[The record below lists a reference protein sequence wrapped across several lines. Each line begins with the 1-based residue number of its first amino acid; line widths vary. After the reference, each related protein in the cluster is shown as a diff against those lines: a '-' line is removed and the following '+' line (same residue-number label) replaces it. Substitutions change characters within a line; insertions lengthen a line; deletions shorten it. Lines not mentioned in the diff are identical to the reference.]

1 MNHDNHSRAGSRQTA
16 HLPVILWILPLLAIN
31 IGFSFFSRIDIY
43 WQRHEQEIEARQ
55 EVEALAAGSDFSYQY
70 ARRAGEFA
78 EEFKAGV
85 EAGFNDTQLT
95 EHLKSRE
102 HRIFRWPFPE
112 YELFTFKVPAKGAS
126 GKLLHFKTSAPP
138 IQRVLIRTFSHL
150 VQVNKHGEAEDPAG
164 KANERMLSGL
174 FGSDTRS
181 DVTAHSQKGKATF
194 VMYRGL
200 PSWFLWD
207 YFEAEDGTVLGYY
220 LLSRFSEKHETA
232 GRLLALRDLRERKQA
247 LGAFIPVLLGQGGI
261 IGNTELER
269 SGMFRNWA
277 LEYAGIA
284 ERNLEKWLAS
294 GTPEVARLGNYLAF
308 SYIGKSQSHLAVYLT
323 PVIDQSGRP
332 LWLFLFNLG
341 SMGLLILMILRG
353 LLLKQWPEFNLRFR
367 FIMTYLLSAT
377 LPLSLLVI
385 SSYGYIAQYRRAA
398 HFETIN
404 RIQLSIKQFDT
415 RKAQIEEDYRIAFN
429 NIFKDEKLQKILT
442 EQGCKSKE
450 AIEQIRSHFFSAG
463 QKLPLLYLAIIDE
476 NGEGERYYEGQK
488 KAEADPSIDAFSYP
502 IALLLRKKITAHD
515 PQIEFAELQAS
526 GIQKTATEAYKS
538 MAGRTMVSEVDSRRS
553 FPIKRQIGASTA
565 TQMHELFWVHGREK
579 YAIFVSWDDQALD
592 DVTFKNSL
600 NQIALNNPFFNFVG
614 FKADPQ
620 GFRFLARPDRHID
633 GDFVAKARELA
644 LMAKFRG
651 SYASKEYDNLSLVAM
666 PAKKYDQV
674 IIVGGTQHFSLNRAI
689 DYRVFILLAILL
701 LSLAVVLI
709 AGYYSARLILDPIET
724 LKTAIERVASGH
736 LTTEIESHSED
747 ELGILCREFSTMAVG
762 LRERKRLATLLSD
775 QAMDAITR
783 TGDGNRMLGN
793 ETFSGVALV
802 SDIRNFTGICEDHP
816 PDQVTE
822 LLNEHFASMAAI
834 ISSYGGRIYKFIGD
848 AIEAVFPEV
857 RDSSEDAAT
866 RAFNAA
872 AMMLIKARQINQVRL
887 RRKLFGYKIGIGLAY
902 GTMHAGTIGS
912 IETRLDY
919 AIIGE
924 PLKLAAKLE
933 ALSSQIQVFPM
944 VLDAH
949 INKAL
954 QGHGLVFKE
963 FSEVDGQPAY
973 SLYEIGEG
981 SNPLTIIEQKQGI
994 ASSSRKEADG
1004 VERFVVGSGKTLS
1017 AKGFFALGIALVVAI
1032 IGGIVF
1038 ATHIR
1043 ENEVKLRRQN
1053 QAAASNQRMLE
1064 QLRSENADRIG
1075 LEKRLRMLT
1084 AELEKRAAVDQNFLN
1099 RDLAVFLKPYMEP
1112 GSGNAIIAPR
1122 MAVYLVK
1129 PDFETA
1135 TATCQSREIFMQGW
1149 TKRQTAILG
1158 RQAAINRLIVNI
1170 PNSDMVMTEHENP
1183 DFVGVFGDQIT
1194 GRILHYETLGKVTEI
1209 VTDGQ
1214 KEYFFWDYIVT
1225 GADPKRKGVFSKCDK
1240 SQIQGYL
1247 MVSMPVE
1254 SIRESPSQLIDS
1266 YETDQQKL
1274 ALISPAG
1281 LVISSDKFPIDLKHK
1296 LTYDDRL
1303 PDHGESMI
1311 GSDFIKIGQ
1320 HRYRAVVCS
1329 DIETKTVLK
1338 ETSFYLALLILAVI
1352 TLSMWW
1358 KASLGESFINTSLT
1372 AKLWLTLL
1380 LASIIPLTTL
1390 FFVFGLYTD
1399 EDYSVSVSKEKYELH
1414 RFMDHFELRESF
1426 TDPLAWKMIR
1436 NWSRDSKTQEAA
1448 AILNKEYAS
1457 SGQISSDSRKLLD
1470 NIFASWFRE
1479 HEKLDSRLINFVP
1492 RDIVM
1497 AGSGWTH
1504 VSSGAD
1510 GKGPSNFAT
1519 MLQGTAKNMAGKR
1532 FKTGKINVRLDSEA
1546 VQGEIIVETGLQTV
1560 KSLFGD
1566 DVFVRMAHSVET
1578 PVLMSAI
1585 SGTIGIITHLVPDME
1600 NPEYM
1605 ILWMVAFE
1613 YENYLNRLA
1622 YRYHGKYDIFAALAH
1637 RHSAIVDPRM
1647 ADYRHDL
1654 AMIGAWI
1661 TSANLP
1667 LSSQIERSG
1676 ERFLVEGR
1684 PGVAQLSSFLVA
1696 AASEAPIQAK
1706 IAGNRVMFWLSFLLS
1721 VVLILVIAKNAA
1733 ADILTPVESLIRGMK
1748 FASCENYSFRIGMQ
1762 RADELGSLCD
1772 AFDSM
1777 MRGLEE
1783 KNLMGKMLSKSA
1795 LNFSEQNGS
1804 DSSTGEFVFLYIGI
1818 PSFTSWVAGSTVE
1831 QMFVDLKEQ
1840 ITQISGFIIGEGGD
1854 VDKIIGDKMLAVYS
1868 VNGSLQDA
1876 VESACRTA
1884 VKIITAESRANLPF
1898 PVAIGINCG
1907 KVITGVLGVGDKR
1920 DFTVIGDAVN
1930 VAARIESVA
1939 EVLRYQRCLLSERV
1953 FEALKPGVIA
1963 REYGEVELKGKAMP
1977 VKVYQLSI

>member
-1 MNHDNHSRAGSRQTA
+1 MNHDKHSRAGSRQTA

-31 IGFSFFSRIDIY
+31 IGFSFFARIDAY
-43 WQRHEQEIEARQ
+43 WQKHEQEIEARQ

-85 EAGFNDTQLT
+85 EAGFNDAQLS

-102 HRIFRWPFPE
+102 QRIFRWPFPD

-150 VQVNKHGEAEDPAG
+150 VQANKHGNAEDEAG
-164 KANERMLSGL
+164 KQNERMLSGL

-207 YFEAEDGTVLGYY
+207 YFETADGTVLGYY
-220 LLSRFSEKHETA
+220 LLSRFSERHETA

-261 IGNTELER
+261 IGNARLEH
-269 SGMFRNWA
+269 SGIFRNWA

-294 GTPEVARLGNYLAF
+294 GTPEVTRLGNYLAF

-323 PVIDQSGRP
+323 PIIAKPGRP

-377 LPLSLLVI
+377 LPLSLLII

-415 RKAQIEEDYRIAFN
+415 RKSQIEEDYRIAFN

-442 EQGCKSKE
+442 EQGCRSKE
-450 AIEQIRSHFFSAG
+450 AIAQIRSHFFSAG

-502 IALLLRKKITAHD
+502 IAQLIRNKITAHD
-515 PQIEFAELQAS
+515 PQVKFEELQAS
-526 GIQKTATEAYKS
+526 GIQKTAAEAYKS

-565 TQMHELFWVHGREK
+565 TQMHELFWINGREK

-592 DVTFKNSL
+592 KVIFKNSL
-600 NQIALNNPFFNFVG
+600 NQIALNNPSFNFVG

-620 GFRFLARPDRHID
+620 GFSFLDKPDRHID
-633 GDFVAKARELA
+633 GDFVDNARELA

-651 SYASKEYDNLSLVAM
+651 SYASKQYDNLSLVAM

-689 DYRVFILLAILL
+689 DYRMFVLLVILL

-709 AGYYSARLILDPIET
+709 ASYYSAKLILDPIET

-775 QAMDAITR
+775 QAMDAITK
-783 TGDGNRMLGN
+783 TGDGSRLFDN

-802 SDIRNFTGICEDHP
+802 SDIRNFTGICEDYP
-816 PDQVTE
+816 PDKVTE

-834 ISSYGGRIYKFIGD
+834 ISSYGGRIYKFVGD

-902 GTMHAGTIGS
+902 GTMHSGTIGS

-963 FSEVDGQPAY
+963 FSEVDGQQAY
-973 SLYEIGEG
+973 CLYEIGEG
-981 SNPLTIIEQKQGI
+981 SNPLTIIEQKQGL
-994 ASSSRKEADG
+994 ASSNRKAADE
-1004 VERFVVGSGKTLS
+1004 VEKFVVGTGKTLS
-1017 AKGFFALGIALVVAI
+1017 AKGFFALGAALVAAI
-1032 IGGIVF
+1032 VGGIIF
-1038 ATHIR
+1038 ATNIR
-1043 ENEVKLRRQN
+1043 EHEVKLRQQN
-1053 QAAASNQRMLE
+1053 LAANSNQRMLE
-1064 QLRSENADRIG
+1064 QVRSENADRIG
-1075 LEKRLRMLT
+1075 LENRLRKLT
-1084 AELEKRAAVDQNFLN
+1084 AELEERANSDNKFFDQNLAAFLE
-1099 RDLAVFLKPYMEP
+1099 PYIET
-1112 GSGNAIIAPR
+1112 GSNTAAIASRI
-1122 MAVYLVK
+1122 AVYLVK
-1129 PDFETA
+1129 PDLDNSTP
-1135 TATCQSREIFMQGW
+1135 TCQSREAFMHGW
-1149 TKRQTAILG
+1149 TKKQSAMLG
-1158 RQAAINRLIVNI
+1158 RQAALNRLVVSI
-1170 PNSDMVMTEHENP
+1170 PNSDNVMMEHENP
-1183 DFVGVFGDQIT
+1183 DFESLFGDQIT

-1209 VTDGQ
+1209 ITDGQ

-1225 GADPKRKGVFSKCDK
+1225 GADPKRKGAFAKSDKAEIRGYIMFS
-1240 SQIQGYL
+1240 L
-1247 MVSMPVE
+1247 PVG
-1254 SIRESPSQLIDS
+1254 SIKESPSQLIES
-1266 YETDQQKL
+1266 YETDEQRL

-1281 LVISSDKFPIDLKHK
+1281 AVISSDKFPKDLKLK
-1296 LTYDDRL
+1296 LTYEDRL
-1303 PDHGESMI
+1303 PDHGDDKIS
-1311 GSDFIKIGQ
+1311 SDYIKIGQ
-1320 HRYRAVVCS
+1320 ERYRAVVCAK
-1329 DIETKTVLK
+1329 IESKTIL
-1338 ETSFYLALLILAVI
+1338 EEISFYLALLILSAI
-1352 TLSMWW
+1352 TLSIWW
-1358 KASLGESFINTSLT
+1358 KASLGDSFINTSLT

-1380 LASIIPLTTL
+1380 LASIVPLTTL

-1399 EDYSVSVSKEKYELH
+1399 EDYSVSISQEKYELH
-1414 RFMDHFELRESF
+1414 RFMDLFELRESY

-1436 NWSRDSKTQEAA
+1436 NWSRDDKTQEAA
-1448 AILNKEYAS
+1448 AIFNKEYAR
-1457 SGQISSDSRKLLD
+1457 SGQISSESRKLLD
-1470 NIFASWFRE
+1470 DIFTSWFRE

-1532 FKTGKINVRLDSEA
+1532 FKTSKINVRLDSEA

-1585 SGTIGIITHLVPDME
+1585 SGTIGIITHMVPDIE

-1622 YRYHGKYDIFAALAH
+1622 YRYHGKYDIFAALSH

-1647 ADYRHDL
+1647 ANYRNDL

-1667 LSSQIERSG
+1667 LSRQIERSG

-1684 PGVAQLSSFLVA
+1684 PGVAQSSFLVA
-1696 AASEAPIQAK
+1696 ASSEAPIQAK

-1748 FASCENYSFRIGMQ
+1748 FASCENYSFRINMK
-1762 RADELGSLCD
+1762 RADELGNLCA

-1818 PSFTSWVAGSTVE
+1818 PSFASWVAGSSVE
-1831 QMFVDLKEQ
+1831 QMFIDLKEQ
-1840 ITQISGFIIGEGGD
+1840 ITQISGFVIGEGGD
-1854 VDKIIGDKMLAVYS
+1854 VDKIIGDKMLAVYA

-1876 VESACRTA
+1876 VDSACRTA
-1884 VKIITAESRANLPF
+1884 IKIITAESRANLPF

-1939 EVLRYQRCLLSERV
+1939 EILRYQRCLLSESV
-1953 FEALKPGVIA
+1953 FKAIKPGVVA

>member
-1 MNHDNHSRAGSRQTA
+1 MNHDKHSRAGSRQTA

-31 IGFSFFSRIDIY
+31 IGFSFFARIDAY
-43 WQRHEQEIEARQ
+43 WQKHEHEIEARQ

-85 EAGFNDTQLT
+85 EAGFNDAQLS

-102 HRIFRWPFPE
+102 QRIFRWPFPD

-126 GKLLHFKTSAPP
+126 GKLLHFKTGAPP

-150 VQVNKHGEAEDPAG
+150 VQVNKHGDAEDASG
-164 KANERMLSGL
+164 KQNERMLSGL

-207 YFEAEDGTVLGYY
+207 YFETADGTVLGYY
-220 LLSRFSEKHETA
+220 LLSRFSERHETA

-261 IGNTELER
+261 IGNARLEH
-269 SGMFRNWA
+269 SGIFRNWA

-323 PVIDQSGRP
+323 PVIEQPGRP

-377 LPLSLLVI
+377 LPLSLLII

-415 RKAQIEEDYRIAFN
+415 RKSQIEEDYRFAFN

-442 EQGCKSKE
+442 EQGCRSKE
-450 AIEQIRSHFFSAG
+450 AIAQIRSHFFSAG

-502 IALLLRKKITAHD
+502 IAQLIRNKITAHD
-515 PQIEFAELQAS
+515 PQVKFEELQAS
-526 GIQKTATEAYKS
+526 GIQKTAAEAYKS

-565 TQMHELFWVHGREK
+565 TQMHELFWINGREK

-592 DVTFKNSL
+592 KVIFKNSL
-600 NQIALNNPFFNFVG
+600 NQIALNNPSFNFVG

-620 GFRFLARPDRHID
+620 GFSFLDKPDRHID
-633 GDFVAKARELA
+633 GDFVDNARELA

-651 SYASKEYDNLSLVAM
+651 SYASKQYDNLSLVAM

-689 DYRVFILLAILL
+689 DYRIFVLLAILL

-709 AGYYSARLILDPIET
+709 ASYYSAKLLLDPIET

-775 QAMDAITR
+775 QAMDAITK
-783 TGDGNRMLGN
+783 TGDGSRLFDN

-802 SDIRNFTGICEDHP
+802 SDIRNFTGICEDYP
-816 PDQVTE
+816 PDKVTE

-834 ISSYGGRIYKFIGD
+834 ISSYGGRIYKFVGD

-902 GTMHAGTIGS
+902 GTMHSGTIGS

-963 FSEVDGQPAY
+963 FSEVDGQQAY
-973 SLYEIGEG
+973 CLYEIGEG
-981 SNPLTIIEQKQGI
+981 SNPLTIIEQKQGL
-994 ASSSRKEADG
+994 ASSNRKAADE
-1004 VERFVVGSGKTLS
+1004 VEKFVVGTGKTLS
-1017 AKGFFALGIALVVAI
+1017 AKGFFALGAALVAAI
-1032 IGGIVF
+1032 VGGIIF
-1038 ATHIR
+1038 ATNIR
-1043 ENEVKLRRQN
+1043 EHEVKLRQQN
-1053 QAAASNQRMLE
+1053 LAANSNQRMLE
-1064 QLRSENADRIG
+1064 QVRSENADRIG
-1075 LEKRLRMLT
+1075 LENRLRKLT
-1084 AELEKRAAVDQNFLN
+1084 AELEERANSDNKFFDQNLAAFLE
-1099 RDLAVFLKPYMEP
+1099 PYIET
-1112 GSGNAIIAPR
+1112 GSNTAAIASRI
-1122 MAVYLVK
+1122 AVYLVK
-1129 PDFETA
+1129 PDLDNA
-1135 TATCQSREIFMQGW
+1135 TPTCQSREAFMHGW
-1149 TKRQTAILG
+1149 TKKQSAMLG
-1158 RQAAINRLIVNI
+1158 RQAALNRLVVSI
-1170 PNSDMVMTEHENP
+1170 PNSDNVMMEHENP
-1183 DFVGVFGDQIT
+1183 DFESLFGDQIT

-1209 VTDGQ
+1209 ITDGQ

-1225 GADPKRKGVFSKCDK
+1225 GADPKRKGAFAKSDKAEIRGYIMFS
-1240 SQIQGYL
+1240 L
-1247 MVSMPVE
+1247 PVG
-1254 SIRESPSQLIDS
+1254 SIKESPSQLIES
-1266 YETDQQKL
+1266 YETDEQRL

-1281 LVISSDKFPIDLKHK
+1281 AVISSDKFPKDLKLK
-1296 LTYDDRL
+1296 LTYEDRL
-1303 PDHGESMI
+1303 PDHGDDKIS
-1311 GSDFIKIGQ
+1311 SDYIKIGQ
-1320 HRYRAVVCS
+1320 ERYRAVVCAK
-1329 DIETKTVLK
+1329 IESKTIL
-1338 ETSFYLALLILAVI
+1338 EEISFYLALLILSAI
-1352 TLSMWW
+1352 TLSIWW
-1358 KASLGESFINTSLT
+1358 KASLGDSFINTSLT

-1380 LASIIPLTTL
+1380 LASIVPLTTL

-1399 EDYSVSVSKEKYELH
+1399 EDYSVSISQEKYELH
-1414 RFMDHFELRESF
+1414 RFMDLFELRESY

-1436 NWSRDSKTQEAA
+1436 NWSRDDKTQEAA
-1448 AILNKEYAS
+1448 AIFNKEYAR
-1457 SGQISSDSRKLLD
+1457 SGQISSESRKLLD
-1470 NIFASWFRE
+1470 DIFTSWFRE

-1532 FKTGKINVRLDSEA
+1532 FKTSKINVRLDSEA

-1585 SGTIGIITHLVPDME
+1585 SGTIGIITHMVPDID

-1684 PGVAQLSSFLVA
+1684 PGVAQSSFLVA
-1696 AASEAPIQAK
+1696 ASSEAPIQAK

-1748 FASCENYSFRIGMQ
+1748 FASCENYSFRINMK
-1762 RADELGSLCD
+1762 RADELGNLCA

-1783 KNLMGKMLSKSA
+1783 KNLMGKMLSKGA

-1818 PSFTSWVAGSTVE
+1818 PSFASWVAGSSVE
-1831 QMFVDLKEQ
+1831 QMFIDLKEQ
-1840 ITQISGFIIGEGGD
+1840 ITQISGFVIGEGGD
-1854 VDKIIGDKMLAVYS
+1854 VDKIIGDKMLAVYA

-1876 VESACRTA
+1876 VDSACRTA
-1884 VKIITAESRANLPF
+1884 IKIITAESRANLPF

-1939 EVLRYQRCLLSERV
+1939 EVLRYQRCLLSESV
-1953 FEALKPGVIA
+1953 FKAIKPGVVA

>member
-1 MNHDNHSRAGSRQTA
+1 MNHDKHSRAGSRQTA

-31 IGFSFFSRIDIY
+31 IGFSFFARIDAY
-43 WQRHEQEIEARQ
+43 WQKHEQEIEARQ

-85 EAGFNDTQLT
+85 EAGFNDAQLS

-102 HRIFRWPFPE
+102 QRIFRWPFPD

-126 GKLLHFKTSAPP
+126 GKLLHFKTGAPP

-150 VQVNKHGEAEDPAG
+150 VQVNKHGDAEDASG
-164 KANERMLSGL
+164 KQNERMLSGL

-207 YFEAEDGTVLGYY
+207 YFETADGTVLGYY
-220 LLSRFSEKHETA
+220 LLSRFSERHETA

-261 IGNTELER
+261 IGNARLEH
-269 SGMFRNWA
+269 SGIFRNWA

-323 PVIDQSGRP
+323 PVIEQPGRP

-377 LPLSLLVI
+377 LPLSLLII

-415 RKAQIEEDYRIAFN
+415 RKSQIEEDYRIAFN

-442 EQGCKSKE
+442 EQGCRSKE
-450 AIEQIRSHFFSAG
+450 AIAQIRSHFFSAG

-502 IALLLRKKITAHD
+502 IAQLIRNKITAHD
-515 PQIEFAELQAS
+515 PQVKFEELQAS
-526 GIQKTATEAYKS
+526 GIQKTAAEAYKS

-565 TQMHELFWVHGREK
+565 TQMHELFWINGREK

-592 DVTFKNSL
+592 KVIFKNSL
-600 NQIALNNPFFNFVG
+600 NQIALNNPSFNFVG

-620 GFRFLARPDRHID
+620 GFSFLDKPDRHID
-633 GDFVAKARELA
+633 GDFVDNARELA

-651 SYASKEYDNLSLVAM
+651 SYASKQYDNLSLVAM

-689 DYRVFILLAILL
+689 DYRIFVLLAILL

-709 AGYYSARLILDPIET
+709 ASYYSAKLLLDPIET

-775 QAMDAITR
+775 QAMDAITK
-783 TGDGNRMLGN
+783 TGDGSRLFDN

-802 SDIRNFTGICEDHP
+802 SDIRNFTGICEDYP
-816 PDQVTE
+816 PDKVTE

-834 ISSYGGRIYKFIGD
+834 ISSYGGRIYKFVGD

-902 GTMHAGTIGS
+902 GTMHSGTIGS

-963 FSEVDGQPAY
+963 FSEVDGQQAY
-973 SLYEIGEG
+973 CLYEIGEG
-981 SNPLTIIEQKQGI
+981 SNPLTIIEQKQGL
-994 ASSSRKEADG
+994 ASSNRKAADE
-1004 VERFVVGSGKTLS
+1004 VEKFVVGTGKTLS
-1017 AKGFFALGIALVVAI
+1017 AKGFFALGAALVAAI
-1032 IGGIVF
+1032 VGGIIF
-1038 ATHIR
+1038 ATNIR
-1043 ENEVKLRRQN
+1043 EHEVKLRQQN
-1053 QAAASNQRMLE
+1053 LAANSNQRMLE
-1064 QLRSENADRIG
+1064 QVRSENADRIG
-1075 LEKRLRMLT
+1075 LENRLRKLT
-1084 AELEKRAAVDQNFLN
+1084 AELEERANSDNKFFDQNLAAFLE
-1099 RDLAVFLKPYMEP
+1099 PYIET
-1112 GSGNAIIAPR
+1112 GSNTAAIASRI
-1122 MAVYLVK
+1122 AVYLVK
-1129 PDFETA
+1129 PDLDNA
-1135 TATCQSREIFMQGW
+1135 TPTCQSREAFMHGW
-1149 TKRQTAILG
+1149 TKKQSAMLG
-1158 RQAAINRLIVNI
+1158 RQAALNRLVVSI
-1170 PNSDMVMTEHENP
+1170 PNSDNVMMEHENP
-1183 DFVGVFGDQIT
+1183 DFESLFGDQIT

-1209 VTDGQ
+1209 ITDGQ

-1225 GADPKRKGVFSKCDK
+1225 GADPKRKGAFAKSDKAEIRGYIMFS
-1240 SQIQGYL
+1240 L
-1247 MVSMPVE
+1247 PVG
-1254 SIRESPSQLIDS
+1254 SIKESPSQLIES
-1266 YETDQQKL
+1266 YETDEQRL

-1281 LVISSDKFPIDLKHK
+1281 AVISSDKFPKDLKLK
-1296 LTYDDRL
+1296 LTYEDRL
-1303 PDHGESMI
+1303 PDHGDDKIS
-1311 GSDFIKIGQ
+1311 SDYIKIGQ
-1320 HRYRAVVCS
+1320 ERYRAVVCAK
-1329 DIETKTVLK
+1329 IESKTIL
-1338 ETSFYLALLILAVI
+1338 EEISFYLALLILSAI
-1352 TLSMWW
+1352 TLSIWW
-1358 KASLGESFINTSLT
+1358 KASLGDSFINTSLT

-1380 LASIIPLTTL
+1380 LASIVPLTTL

-1399 EDYSVSVSKEKYELH
+1399 EDYSVSISQEKYELH
-1414 RFMDHFELRESF
+1414 RFMDLFELRESY

-1436 NWSRDSKTQEAA
+1436 NWSRDDKTQEAA
-1448 AILNKEYAS
+1448 AIFNKEYAR
-1457 SGQISSDSRKLLD
+1457 SGQISSESRKLLD
-1470 NIFASWFRE
+1470 DIFTSWFRE

-1532 FKTGKINVRLDSEA
+1532 FKTSKINVRLDSEA

-1585 SGTIGIITHLVPDME
+1585 SGTIGIITHMVPDID

-1684 PGVAQLSSFLVA
+1684 PGVAQSSFLVA
-1696 AASEAPIQAK
+1696 ASSEAPIQAK

-1748 FASCENYSFRIGMQ
+1748 FASCENYSFRINMK
-1762 RADELGSLCD
+1762 RADELGNLCA

-1783 KNLMGKMLSKSA
+1783 KNLMGKMLSKGA

-1818 PSFTSWVAGSTVE
+1818 PSFASWVAGSSVE
-1831 QMFVDLKEQ
+1831 QMFIDLKEQ
-1840 ITQISGFIIGEGGD
+1840 ITQISGFVIGEGGD
-1854 VDKIIGDKMLAVYS
+1854 VDKIIGDKMLAVYA

-1876 VESACRTA
+1876 VDSACRTA
-1884 VKIITAESRANLPF
+1884 IKIITAESRANLPF

-1939 EVLRYQRCLLSERV
+1939 EVLRYQRCLLSESV
-1953 FEALKPGVIA
+1953 FKAIKPGVVA

>member
-1 MNHDNHSRAGSRQTA
+1 MNHNTNSRTGSRQTA

-31 IGFSFFSRIDIY
+31 IGLSFFSKIDLY
-43 WQRHEQEIEARQ
+43 WQKHEQEIEARQ
-55 EVEALAAGSDFSYQY
+55 EVEALAAGSDFAYQY

-78 EEFKAGV
+78 AAFKSGV

-95 EHLKSRE
+95 EHLASRGK
-102 HRIFRWPFPE
+102 RVFRQPFPD
-112 YELFTFKVPAKGAS
+112 YELFTFKLSSKGSS

-138 IQRVLIRTFSHL
+138 IQRVLIKTFSHL
-150 VQVNKHGEAEDPAG
+150 VQVNKHGDATDSIG
-164 KANERMLSGL
+164 KQNERMLSGL

-194 VMYRGL
+194 VMFRGL

-220 LLSRFSEKHETA
+220 LLSRFSPEHETA
-232 GRLLALRDLRERKQA
+232 GRLLALRDLREHKKG
-247 LGAFIPVLLGQGGI
+247 LGAFIPVLLGENGI
-261 IGNTELER
+261 IANADLAR
-269 SGMFRNWA
+269 SGIFRNWA
-277 LEYAGIA
+277 LQYAGIA

-294 GTPEVARLGNYLAF
+294 GTPEVAQLGNYLAF

-323 PVIDQSGRP
+323 AAIDLPEKP
-332 LWLFLFNLG
+332 LWLFFFNLG
-341 SMGLLILMILRG
+341 SIGLLILMVLRG
-353 LLLKQWPEFNLRFR
+353 LLLKQWPEFNLKFR
-367 FIMTYLLSAT
+367 FIMTYLLSTT
-377 LPLSLLVI
+377 LPLSLLII

-398 HFETIN
+398 HFDTTN
-404 RIQLSIKQFDT
+404 SIQLSIKQFDT
-415 RKAQIEEDYRIAFN
+415 RKAQIEEDYRMAFN
-429 NIFKDEKLQKILT
+429 KIFKDTQLQKMLAD
-442 EQGCKSKE
+442 QGSKSKE
-450 AIEQIRSHFFSAG
+450 AIQQILKNFHSG
-463 QKLPLLYLAIIDE
+463 DQNLPLLYLAIIDE

-488 KAEADPSIDAFSYP
+488 KTEADPSIDTFSYP
-502 IALLLRKKITAHD
+502 IALLIREKIRSHEPTM
-515 PQIEFAELQAS
+515 EFGELQAT
-526 GIQKTATEAYKS
+526 GIQKTAAEAYQS
-538 MAGRTMVSEVDSRRS
+538 MAGRSMVSEVDSRRS

-565 TQMHELFWVHGREK
+565 TQMHELVTINGREK

-592 DVTFKNSL
+592 NVTFKNSL
-600 NQIALNNPFFNFVG
+600 NQIALNNPSFNFVA

-620 GFRFLARPDRHID
+620 GFRFLVKPDRHID
-633 GDFVAKARELA
+633 EDFAAKARELA

-651 SYASKEYDNLSLVAM
+651 SYASKQYENFSLVAM

-674 IIVGGTQHFSLNRAI
+674 VIVGGTQHFGLNQAI
-689 DYRVFILLAILL
+689 DYRVFILVTILL
-701 LSLAVVLI
+701 LSLTVVLI
-709 AGYYSARLILDPIET
+709 VSYFSAKLILDPIET
-724 LKTAIERVASGH
+724 LKAALDRVAGGH

-783 TGDGNRMLGN
+783 TGDGNRLLDN
-793 ETFSGVALV
+793 ETFAGVALV

-834 ISSYGGRIYKFIGD
+834 ISSHGGRIYKFIGD

-857 RDSSEDAAT
+857 RDSSENAAT
-866 RAFNAA
+866 RSFNAA
-872 AMMLIKARQINQVRL
+872 AMMLIKARQINQTRL
-887 RRKLFGYKIGIGLAY
+887 RRKLFGYRIGIGLAY
-902 GTMHAGTIGS
+902 GTMHSGSIGS
-912 IETRLDY
+912 VETRLDY

-949 INKAL
+949 INGAL
-954 QGHGLVFKE
+954 QGHGLVFKQ
-963 FSEVDGQPAY
+963 FTEVDGQPAY

-981 SNPLTIIEQKQGI
+981 GNPLTIIEQKQGL
-994 ASSSRKEADG
+994 ASSSKQEAEK
-1004 VERFVVGSGKTLS
+1004 VEKFVVGSGKTLS
-1017 AKGFFALGIALVVAI
+1017 PTGLFALGATLVLSIVIGI
-1032 IGGIVF
+1032 IF

-1043 ENEVKLRRQN
+1043 QSEVKLRKQSL
-1053 QAAASNQRMLE
+1053 AASSNQRMLE

-1075 LEKRLRMLT
+1075 LENRLRKLT
-1084 AELEKRAAVDQNFLN
+1084 AELEKQANAKPDFIEK
-1099 RDLAVFLKPYMEP
+1099 DLAAFLKPYLA
-1112 GSGNAIIAPR
+1112 SSSNTTALASR

-1129 PDFETA
+1129 PDFRTA
-1135 TATCQSREIFMQGW
+1135 NNTCQSREIFMQGW
-1149 TKRQTAILG
+1149 TPQQSALLG
-1158 RQAAINRLIVNI
+1158 RQASLNRLIANI
-1170 PNSDMVMTEHENP
+1170 PNSDIVINEHEQP
-1183 DFVGVFGDQIT
+1183 GFVNLFGDQII
-1194 GRILHYETLGKVTEI
+1194 GRILHYETLGKVSEI
-1209 VTDGQ
+1209 ITDGQ
-1214 KEYFFWDYIVT
+1214 KEYFFWDYLVT
-1225 GADPKRKGVFSKCDK
+1225 GADPKRKGVFAKCDK
-1240 SQIQGYL
+1240 SEILGYF
-1247 MVSMPVE
+1247 MVSLPIGK
-1254 SIRESPSQLIDS
+1254 IRESPLQLIDG
-1266 YETDQQKL
+1266 YETDMQKL
-1274 ALISPAG
+1274 ALVSSAG
-1281 LVISSDKFPIDLKHK
+1281 VVISSDKFPLDLKGK
-1296 LTYDDRL
+1296 LAYEDRL
-1303 PDHGESMI
+1303 PDYGDNKL
-1311 GSDFIKIGQ
+1311 GADYIKIGQ
-1320 HRYRAVVCS
+1320 ERFRAVVCS
-1329 DIETKTVLK
+1329 NIES
-1338 ETSFYLALLILAVI
+1338 ETMVKQAAFYLILFVFAGI
-1352 TLSMWW
+1352 TLSLWW
-1358 KASLGESFINTSLT
+1358 KTSLGESFINTSLT

-1380 LASIIPLTTL
+1380 LASIVPLITL

-1399 EDYSVSVSKEKYELH
+1399 ENYSVSISQEKYELH
-1414 RFMDHFELRESF
+1414 RFMDLFELRESF
-1426 TDPLAWKMIR
+1426 TDPLAWKMVR
-1436 NWSRDSKTQEAA
+1436 NWSRDSRTQKAA
-1448 AILNKEYAS
+1448 AIINNEVAKNN
-1457 SGQISSDSRKLLD
+1457 QISSDSRKILD
-1470 NIFASWFRE
+1470 NIFSSWFKE

-1492 RDIVM
+1492 RDIVI

-1519 MLQGTAKNMAGKR
+1519 MLQGTAKNMTGKR
-1532 FKTGKINVRLDSEA
+1532 FKTGKINLGLDSDA

-1585 SGTIGIITHLVPDME
+1585 SGTIGIITHLVPDIE
-1600 NPEYM
+1600 DPEYM
-1605 ILWMVAFE
+1605 ILWMIAFE

-1622 YRYHGKYDIFAALAH
+1622 YRYNGKYDIFAALAH
-1637 RHSAIVDPRM
+1637 RHSAIADPRM

-1667 LSSQIERSG
+1667 LSSQLERSG

-1696 AASEAPIQAK
+1696 ASSEAPIHAK
-1706 IAGNRVMFWLSFLLS
+1706 IAGHRVIFWLSFLFS
-1721 VVLILVIAKNAA
+1721 IALILVIAKNAA

-1748 FASCENYSFRIGMQ
+1748 FASCENYSFRINMN
-1762 RADELGSLCD
+1762 RADELGKLCD

-1783 KNLMGKMLSKSA
+1783 KNLMGKMISKSA
-1795 LNFSEQNGS
+1795 LNFTEQNGS

-1818 PSFTSWVAGSTVE
+1818 PSFTSWVAGSSVE

-1840 ITQISGFIIGEGGD
+1840 ITQISGFIISEGGD
-1854 VDKIIGDKMLAVYS
+1854 VDKIIGDKMLAVFA
-1868 VNGSLQDA
+1868 VNGSIQDA

-1907 KVITGVLGVGDKR
+1907 KVITGVLGIGDKR

-1939 EVLRYQRCLLSERV
+1939 EILRYQRCLLSEKV
-1953 FEALKPGVIA
+1953 FAVLKPGIVA